1 MTKVIMNIKQIL
13 NLSSRDISNL
23 SDQDLR
29 KIIITAD
36 SAANKRIK
44 RAYKEGVSSEIIDR
58 TLENGKFSVKGIEA
72 RQGLENALVGVTQ
85 FLKAKTST
93 IRGIRSEQNKM
104 FKNLAKEVN
113 KDLEASERINATDW
127 QKDLDDTEI
136 KRITDMV
143 WTQIDKMS
151 EDKKLAIT
159 KKERYRLAARAF
171 DVVTRKSRP
180 VRTKRGLLKN
190 LRFWYEKEYEKSNE
204 DMSLQNMTSEEREIE
219 AAYNNFT

>member
-1 MTKVIMNIKQIL
+1 MNIKQIL

-29 KIIITAD
+29 KIVTIAD

-44 RAYKEGVSSEIIDR
+44 RAYKEGVSSEVIER
-58 TLENGKFSVKGIEA
+58 ALENGKFSVQGIET

-93 IRGIRSEQNKM
+93 TRGIRSEQNKM

-143 WTQIDKMS
+143 WTQVDKMS

-180 VRTKRGLLKN
+180 VKTKRGLLKN
-190 LRFWYEKEYEKSNE
+190 LRSWYEKEYEKSNE
-204 DMSLQNMTSEEREIE
+204 DMSLQNMTSEERGIE

>member
-29 KIIITAD
+29 KIVTTAD

-58 TLENGKFSVKGIEA
+58 ALENGKFSVKGIET

-93 IRGIRSEQNKM
+93 TRGIRSEQNNM

-127 QKDLDDTEI
+127 QKDLDDSEI

-143 WTQIDKMS
+143 WTQVDKMS

-180 VRTKRGLLKN
+180 VRTKRGLLEN
-190 LRFWYEKEYEKSNE
+190 LRSWYEKEYEKSNE
-204 DMSLQNMTSEEREIE
+204 DAVLQNMTSEERGIE

>member
-1 MTKVIMNIKQIL
+1 MNIKQIL

-29 KIIITAD
+29 KIVTTAD

-44 RAYKEGVSSEIIDR
+44 RAYKAGVSSEVIDR
-58 TLENGKFSVKGIEA
+58 ALENGKFSVRGIET

-93 IRGIRSEQNKM
+93 TRGIRSEQNNM

-127 QKDLDDTEI
+127 QKDLDDSEI
-136 KRITDMV
+136 KRVTDMV
-143 WTQIDKMS
+143 WTQVDKMS

-190 LRFWYEKEYEKSNE
+190 LRSWYEKEYEKSNE
-204 DMSLQNMTSEEREIE
+204 DAALQNMTSEERGIE